1 MAERRVDRAA
11 TATEAVVAVVGAGT
25 RLRDALGDRWDG
37 TAVATE
43 PGAATAARAL
53 VVVDCTDGT
62 AVAAEATRPV
72 VAVGTGRDTA
82 ALYDAGVLE
91 VVPLD
96 PVTATEAVADRVA
109 AVADRERE
117 RQTATATAATGTAGT
132 VVHDPETGAVRAA
145 DDTVREILGYDSGA
159 EVTLSTFTD
168 AATAF
173 DRAAAVSSVRA
184 AADGEPQTFEW
195 RNTTPG
201 GEVWVSVRLE
211 SATVAGRPAV
221 VATVRDVTDRKTTES
236 ALADTRHQ
244 VDQLLGRVSDA
255 FFALTPDWE
264 VSYVNESGATVIRQA
279 AGLEPDADVIGLH
292 LWEAVPDVTETT
304 FYEKYTEAMAT
315 QEPVSF
321 VEHYEP
327 MGVWFEVRAY
337 PSENGL
343 SVYFTDVTERRER
356 KRELYIKERV
366 MEEAAVPV
374 SLADPSDP
382 DTPLTYVNRAFEEL
396 TGYDREEIVGRN
408 CRFLQG
414 PETDPETTAAIRAA
428 VDEERQIETEVRNY
442 TADGEAFWNRL
453 QVTPIYDRDGTLL
466 RFLGTQSDVT
476 EARRVRRVRERLLS
490 TTRQLQSAEA
500 EAAVA
505 ETVAAAA
512 RDVLGHEFAAV
523 YLADDDGLTPAA
535 WAGDGDD
542 APPESLP
549 ASAAATTD
557 TGETAV
563 VEAAD
568 DPAWPASSLA
578 VPLAD
583 RGVLVVGETEAT
595 AFDDT
600 DAELSELLAVV
611 AGGALD
617 RSRRTQEL
625 REYETL
631 FETVEDKLYVVD
643 ADGYF
648 RLVSAPLATA
658 LGYDREKLEGE
669 HASLVTDAPRGEADH
684 RLGADGVTDGGGN
697 VHEGVLV
704 ARDGERLPVE
714 VELSTLPGGAGG
726 EGTVG
731 AVRDISERRRREREL
746 GAFREA
752 ITAAGVGVAVYDETG
767 RIDYANEQYSSLL
780 GEQRSATEGSRVVE
794 RFGHVDDDGFE
805 AYWASFSPGE
815 TRRTEAEL
823 RRADGTAVPVELST
837 TAVGIDGE
845 ITHIQ
850 TAREITGRRQRRQQA
865 DALHRIIR
873 HNLRNDL
880 TVVLGHANRLAEE
893 LSGEHA
899 EWAELIADT
908 AAELVDLSQSVQ
920 DAERIVDRDTVRRP
934 VDVVPMLETEAQAV
948 RADHDVQFEASLPAR
963 QYVTADETLSVA
975 LRHLIENAAEHT
987 PGTTT
992 VELSVTPV
1000 PDRSGW
1006 VAVEVTD
1013 DGPGLPAHES
1023 RVLTNGEETPLEHGS
1038 GMGLWVVHWIVSRYG
1053 GELDFEVDDGTTVRL
1068 SLPAA
1073 DPVPSDDVP
1082 GP

>member
-1 MAERRVDRAA
+1 M
-11 TATEAVVAVVGAGT
+11 AVVGAGT

-37 TAVATE
+37 TVAVTE
-43 PGAATAARAL
+43 AGSATAARAV

-72 VAVGTGRDTA
+72 VAVGADRDTA
-82 ALYDAGVLE
+82 ALYDAGVSE

-96 PVTATEAVADRVA
+96 PATATEAVADRVA
-109 AVADRERE
+109 AVADRERD
-117 RQTATATAATGTAGT
+117 RQTVAAAATAGTAGT

-145 DDTVREILGYDSGA
+145 DDTFREILGYDPDA

-173 DRAAAVSSVRA
+173 DRSAAVSSIRA

-195 RNTTPG
+195 RNTTADG
-201 GEVWVSVRLE
+201 GDVWVSVRLE

-221 VATVRDVTDRKTTES
+221 VATVRDVTDQKTTES
-236 ALADTRHQ
+236 ALADTRRQ
-244 VDQLLGRVSDA
+244 VDRLLGRVSDA

-264 VSYVNESGATVIRQA
+264 VSYVNESGAAVVRQA

-292 LWEAVPDVTETT
+292 LWEAVPDATETT

-337 PSENGL
+337 PSEDGL

-356 KRELYIKERV
+356 ERELYIKERV

-374 SLADPSDP
+374 SLADPSAP

-396 TGYDREEIVGRN
+396 TGYDREEILGRN

-414 PETDPETTAAIRAA
+414 SGTDPETTARIRAA
-428 VDEERQIETEVRNY
+428 VDKERQIETEVRNY
-442 TADGEAFWNRL
+442 TADGEPFWNRL

-476 EARRVRRVRERLLS
+476 EQRRVRRVREQLLS
-490 TTRQLQSAEA
+490 TTRELQSAEA
-500 EAAVA
+500 ESAVA

-512 RDVLGHEFAAV
+512 REVLGHGFAAV
-523 YLADDDGLTPAA
+523 YLTDDDGLAPAA
-535 WAGDGDD
+535 WAGGVDHE
-542 APPESLP
+542 PP
-549 ASAAATTD
+549 ASPPAAVAATTD

-563 VEAAD
+563 VATGD
-568 DPAWPASSLA
+568 DPAWPAASLLA
-578 VPLAD
+578 VPLGD
-583 RGVLVVGETEAT
+583 RGVLVVGETEPD

-658 LGYDREKLEGE
+658 LGYDRAELEGE

-684 RLGADGVTDGGGN
+684 RLGADGVTDEGGN

-714 VELSTLPGGAGG
+714 VELSALPGGAGG

-780 GEQRSATEGSRVVE
+780 GEKRATTEGSRAVN

-934 VDVVPMLETEAQAV
+934 VDVVPMLETAARAV
-948 RADHDVQFEASLPAR
+948 KADHDVQFEASLPAR

-987 PGTTT
+987 PGTAT
-992 VELSVTPV
+992 VELSVAPV
-1000 PDRSGW
+1000 PERSGW
-1006 VAVEVTD
+1006 VAVAVTD